1 MQAPGEATG
10 GSHGG
15 FMADLIEIKPTP
27 KMMWAPDLTLRDEN
41 KTISAPLSEIKA
53 GIDLWHETMRLVC
66 IKDPL
71 ILRYLTFREPRY
83 SGAWK
88 IFAGKVVSMH
98 LSVQLTVEEL
108 TEQHKARDIVCV
120 LMFLAE
126 VPYRWDGLARFLIL
140 RRVQRG
146 QTLSRE
152 TERRWERIGV
162 MQLEIPEHEIC
173 GCGGPEE
180 LKNRLPLWR
189 PRWGL
194 EMVIE

>member
-1 MQAPGEATG
+1 
-10 GSHGG
+10 
-15 FMADLIEIKPTP
+15 MADLIEIKPTP
-27 KMMWAPDLTLRDEN
+27 KIMWAPDLTLRDEN

-108 TEQHKARDIVCV
+108 TE
-120 LMFLAE
+120 
-126 VPYRWDGLARFLIL
+126 
-140 RRVQRG
+140 
-146 QTLSRE
+146 
-152 TERRWERIGV
+152 
-162 MQLEIPEHEIC
+162 
-173 GCGGPEE
+173 
-180 LKNRLPLWR
+180 
-189 PRWGL
+189 
-194 EMVIE
+194 